1 MELAKKINTHIING
15 DACQSYKGLP
25 LLTASPT
32 VAEMAGVPHHLYG
45 TLDASQQPD
54 MFDWYQKAS
63 ILVRELWDKG
73 KIPLFV
79 GGTGM
84 YLRQLSIGTS
94 IIPGIPDDIRRHV
107 REKKKGIES
116 DQQFHDW
123 VVSVDPDIKS
133 SFAVADR
140 QRLARACEVFLATG
154 KSIKYWQ
161 KNMKKLVDAEV
172 AWIILNPP
180 RQELIG
186 RINQRLFQMIDGGAI
201 DEVRSMVTYLDDA
214 GIHPERSF
222 RKIIGYNHIN
232 AYIKGECAFDDMI
245 TNIQTT
251 TQQYAKRQSTWFRNQ
266 IPDSDHVL
274 RCDHMDESSLHRI
287 LMEVEARL

>member
-1 MELAKKINTHIING
+1 M
-15 DACQSYKGLP
+15 
-25 LLTASPT
+25 LTASPT
-32 VAEMAGVPHHLYG
+32 IAEMAAVPHHLYG
-45 TLDASQQPD
+45 ILDAWQQPD

-63 ILVRELWDKG
+63 ILVKELWDKG
-73 KIPLFV
+73 KAPLFV

-94 IIPGIPDDIRRHV
+94 IIPPIPDDIRRHV
-107 REKKKGIES
+107 REEKKGIES

-123 VVSVDPDIKS
+123 VVSVDPGIKG
-133 SFAVADR
+133 SFTVADR

-161 KNMKKLVDAEV
+161 KNMNKLVDADV
-172 AWIILNPP
+172 TWIILNPP
-180 RQELIG
+180 RQELID
-186 RINQRLFQMIDGGAI
+186 RINQRLFQMMGDGAV

-214 GIHPERSF
+214 GIQPERSF
-222 RKIIGYNHIN
+222 EKIIGYNHID

-245 TNIQTT
+245 SNIQTAT
-251 TQQYAKRQSTWFRNQ
+251 HQYAKRQSTWFRNQ

-274 RCDHMDESSLHRI
+274 RCDHMGESSMHKV
-287 LMEVEARL
+287 LMEVEASL